1 MQQDNIRNQVDAGGG
16 ALYDIG
22 CYPIVAGRFMFE
34 AEPVRVGALMDRDP
48 TFQTERTVS
57 AVLDFGDGRRLDFTV
72 STQSAPYQ
80 RLHLVGT
87 RQRLEIEI
95 PFNAPANGA
104 TRFFTDDG
112 ALPGVAN
119 AEVHTL
125 APCDQYT
132 LQGDAFSQA
141 IRGELPLPYG
151 LEDAIQNMHI
161 IDALFRSEQSGRW
174 EVLG

>member
-1 MQQDNIRNQVDAGGG
+1 LA
-16 ALYDIG
+16 
-22 CYPIVAGRFMFE
+22 
-34 AEPVRVGALMDRDP
+34 
-48 TFQTERTVS
+48 
-57 AVLDFGDGRRLDFTV
+57 FTV
-72 STQSAPYQ
+72 STQSTPYQ
-80 RLHLVGT
+80 RVHLLGT

-104 TRFFTDDG
+104 TRIFTDDG
-112 ALPGVAN
+112 ALPGAAN
-119 AEVHTL
+119 AVTHTL

-161 IDALFRSEQSGRW
+161 IDGLFRSEKSGQW
-174 EVLG
+174 EVPGKA